1 MHNTQSLLL
10 LLSLGAGCSAV
21 GTHPPD
27 SGAEP
32 EAEFQSLFNGRDL
45 TGWRRVNT
53 APSTWT
59 VVDGMLHCDGKPTGE
74 LRTTHMYQNFI
85 FEVEWRHLVSGGNA
99 GIFVWADDITARGV
113 PFHRSVEVQVLDH
126 GYGNTNSHT
135 THGDIFPIHGARM
148 TPVNGHGGLR
158 AFPTESRS
166 KPSPEWNHYSIHCN
180 AGSITLAVN
189 GKVVTRGD
197 LCSPSK
203 GYICLES
210 EGGQVDYRNM
220 RIKVLPDTPVD
231 EADVAQAE
239 QGFET
244 LYTGVDLAG
253 WVLSPLDRERLHVRD
268 WVLRAEAEQ
277 GTLALSTE
285 RTFKD
290 YEFILD
296 LKLAG
301 DRAAL
306 AILPQGSR
314 GKGMHLRTDSAPLGA
329 SLSPGWNRLQ
339 GTYRAGVLDLTVNG
353 VDCSSARLEGPREGG
368 PLRLEVDGVLDLAN
382 LYARD
387 LD

>member
-1 MHNTQSLLL
+1 MKIMQCLLVCVF
-10 LLSLGAGCSAV
+10 LSACES
-21 GTHPPD
+21 TPPSQD
-27 SGAEP
+27 PAPDG
-32 EAEFQSLFNGRDL
+32 FRSLFNGRDL

-74 LRTTHMYQNFI
+74 LRTTEMYQNFI

-148 TPVNGHGGLR
+148 IPVNGRGGSR

-166 KPSPEWNHYSIHCN
+166 NPSPGWNHYSIHCN

-189 GKVVTRGD
+189 GKVVTRGN

-220 RIKVLPDTPVD
+220 RIKVLPDTPVED
-231 EADVAQAE
+231 ADVAQAE

-244 LYTGVDLAG
+244 LYTGVDLDG
-253 WVLSPLDRERLHVRD
+253 WVLSPGDRERLHVRD

-277 GTLALSTE
+277 NTLALSTE

-290 YEFILD
+290 YEFLFD
-296 LKLAG
+296 LKVAG

-306 AILPQGSR
+306 GILPHGSR
-314 GKGMHLRTDSAPLGA
+314 GKGLHLRTDSAPLGTA
-329 SLSPGWNRLQ
+329 LTPGWNRLQ

-353 VDCSSARLEGPREGG
+353 VACSSARLEGPGAGG
-368 PLRLEVDGVLDLAN
+368 PLRLEVEGVLDLAN

>member
-1 MHNTQSLLL
+1 MHIPQSMLLL
-10 LLSLGAGCSAV
+10 LLLGAGCSAV
-21 GTHPPD
+21 KSQSTD
-27 SGAEP
+27 SVVDP
-32 EAEFQSLFNGRDL
+32 EIGFQSLFNGRDL
-45 TGWRRVNT
+45 TGWKRVNT

-74 LRTTHMYQNFI
+74 LRTTRMYQNFI
-85 FEVEWRHLVSGGNA
+85 FEVEWRHLVPAGNA

-148 TPVNGHGGLR
+148 TPVNGRGGSR

-166 KPSPEWNHYSIHCN
+166 NPSPQWNHYSIHCN

-189 GKVVTRGD
+189 GKVVTRGN

-231 EADVAQAE
+231 DADVAQAE

-244 LYTGVDLAG
+244 LYSGVDLSG
-253 WVLSPLDRERLHVRD
+253 WVLTPQDRDRLHVRD
-268 WVLRAEAEQ
+268 WVLRAEAGESPL
-277 GTLALSTE
+277 TLATE
-285 RTFKD
+285 RTFES
-290 YEFILD
+290 YEFLFD
-296 LKLAG
+296 LKLG
-301 DRAAL
+301 GERTTINL
-306 AILPQGSR
+306 LPHGSR
-314 GKGMHLRTDSAPLGA
+314 GPNLHLDSAAEPLA
-329 SLSPGWNRLQ
+329 SALAAGWNRLR
-339 GTYRAGVLDLTVNG
+339 GTYGDGRLELAVNG
-353 VDCSSARLEGPREGG
+353 VPFAIEILAGTRQRG
-368 PLRLEVDGVLDLAN
+368 PLRLEIGGVVDLAN